1 MLNLINVL
9 EVTDEATSMCMGI
22 EVPNTLFNTVATVIN
37 FIKIAVPLLLIVWG
51 MLDFAKAIIA
61 KKEDDIKSHQ
71 KMFVSRVISAVLVFF
86 IIFVVQLVF
95 STLDKVETKSG
106 SSSDTGSIWDCTK
119 KFINGV
125 DLGDKEDSKEDT
137 E

>member
-9 EVTDEATSMCMGI
+9 EVTEEATSMCMGI
-22 EVPNTLFNTVATVIN
+22 EVPNTLFNTVSTVIN
-37 FIKIAVPLLLIVWG
+37 IIKIAVPLLLIVWG

-71 KMFVSRVISAVLVFF
+71 KMFVSRMISAVLVFF

-95 STLDKVETKSG
+95 STLDKVEKQSDG
-106 SSSDTGSIWDCTK
+106 SSDTGSIWDCTK

-125 DLGDKEDSKEDT
+125 DLDDKKDSKEDT

>member
-9 EVTDEATSMCMGI
+9 EVTEEATTMCMGI

-37 FIKIAVPLLLIVWG
+37 IIKIAVPLLLIVWG

-95 STLDKVETKSG
+95 STLDKVEKQSG
-106 SSSDTGSIWDCTK
+106 DASDTGSVWDCTK

-125 DLGDKEDSKEDT
+125 DLDDKKDSKEDT

>member
-9 EVTDEATSMCMGI
+9 EVTEEATTMCMGI

-37 FIKIAVPLLLIVWG
+37 IIKIAVPLLLIVWG

-106 SSSDTGSIWDCTK
+106 DASDTGSVWDCTK

-125 DLGDKEDSKEDT
+125 DLDDKKDSKEDT